1 MAFIPPNP
9 FNNLMATLFND
20 EDTSDLALEVGEG
33 IQKRRFYAHRAILT
47 KCAPDLATLCED
59 CDKDKPLTLHDVDPE
74 VFHELLRFVYGGK
87 VAEDKWGSHYRHFI
101 DTADKF
107 GVINLK
113 IEAEVRYVRAE
124 ALTVDNAVE
133 SLLYADSKNCSYL
146 KELAIKYIMEHPT
159 EVFNSESFK
168 NFPVSESIVKEI
180 FFVSRLVPQKG
191 ERMDVTVGELR
202 RRLSRKG
209 LDTDGSRETL
219 MARLQSAEEA
229 QKKKRKSV
237 ELS

>member
-1 MAFIPPNP
+1 
-9 FNNLMATLFND
+9 MATLFND
-20 EDTSDLALEVGEG
+20 EDTSDLTLEVGEG
-33 IQKRRFYAHRAILT
+33 LQKRRFYAHRAILT
-47 KCAPDLATLCED
+47 KCAPDLAALCED
-59 CDKDKPLTLHDVDPE
+59 CDKDNPVTLPDVDPD
-74 VFHELLRFVYGGK
+74 VFQELLRFVYGGK
-87 VAEDKWGSHYRHFI
+87 VVEDKWGSHYRHFI

-124 ALTVDNAVE
+124 ALTVDNVVE

-146 KELAIKYIMEHPT
+146 KEQAIKYIMEHPT

-219 MARLQSAEEA
+219 MARLQSAGRSAEE
-229 QKKKRKSV
+229 
-237 ELS
+237 EEGDY